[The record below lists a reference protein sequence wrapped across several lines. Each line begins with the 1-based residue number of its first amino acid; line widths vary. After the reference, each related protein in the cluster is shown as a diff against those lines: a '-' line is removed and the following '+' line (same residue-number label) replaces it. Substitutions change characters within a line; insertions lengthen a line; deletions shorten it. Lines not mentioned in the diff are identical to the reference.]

1 MKSGGPW
8 NLRGL
13 RPEARAAAREAARRS
28 GMSVGEWLN
37 TVIQPTNGEGDEGWF
52 SSDFEHE
59 PDDRWRPR
67 SRYEESDR
75 DRAAPPLR
83 RRDREPDDQYRLN
96 SRDEDWERGRHRDA
110 NPRHARV
117 EEDNERPVRRKS
129 PPYREEHRPP
139 GGPFRGEPERGERP
153 RRERQHN
160 DEGAPR
166 QPMEDARGA
175 SIDQAVAEIEARQ
188 RALDGD
194 PAAQIRARQR
204 ALDGEAAREPSFS
217 ERAPQPLP
225 SRPDQGPS
233 APPAAGAPLD
243 ISGLEHQLRQITARI
258 ETLRP
263 SGELEAAI
271 NGLRDD
277 LAEIGHS
284 FTEALPRR
292 ALESLEIEVKVLAQ
306 RIDHTRQSGVDAT
319 ALAGIERGLA
329 EVREALHGVTPA
341 ESLVGFD
348 EAVKTLAKRVDAIV
362 ARDDPATLQQLETAI
377 GALRGIVSHVASND
391 TLTKVAEDVC
401 ALSAKV
407 DGLANSGASLPALT
421 AIENRIDGLSAALNA
436 STEAGHA
443 VPRELEKLFS
453 GLIEKL
459 EWVQL
464 THTDHTALAH
474 LEDRIA
480 ALVRRLDVSDA
491 RLGLLEGVE
500 RGLADLL
507 VYIEQL
513 RGAGSA
519 GDAGANV
526 AAQPLAV
533 DAIEHEVA
541 EIKQTERRT
550 QDSLEEVQGTVE
562 HVVDRLAMIESDM
575 WGDNASPEPER
586 EPELL
591 PAPEPSLSAAA
602 EPLEYPADA
611 PPMMVEAAEV
621 APAPRPEPPPP
632 PRQPVATRTPI
643 DPSLPPNHP
652 LEPGSASGRNRH
664 QPSAADRIAASEAAI
679 GSKPPV
685 IPDPGGGKSDFIA
698 AARRAAKVAAVSA
711 PEDKARARAGAGGAT
726 QPKKL
731 TERLRTLAV
740 AAAVVVIIVGGFHIV
755 SRLFED
761 GGSGA
766 PPHAQ
771 REPSRAP
778 TEPPPVPPPVQ
789 TEPAPMPAEPP
800 HVEAE
805 PAEPLAVMPKTI
817 PVPDAA
823 PAPGAPPPGETPSPT
838 IGAGSGKQSKLN
850 SQTAPYAMTIGPVT
864 GDQAHGQ
871 AAAAPAPVGPP
882 TDITGSL
889 PKAPGPRPPALTA
902 APMGG
907 DKLPVAIGGP
917 ALRAAALAG
926 DPSAAYEVASRFA
939 EGRVVPQSSE
949 EAARWFDVAAK
960 KGLAP
965 AQFRLGTLYEKG
977 LGVKKDLAAARDLYR
992 TAAEKGHGKA
1002 MHNLAVLYAEG
1013 INGKADYRTAAQWF
1027 RKAADYGIAD
1037 SQYNLAVLYARGVG
1051 VEQNFSESYKW
1062 FFLAAKDGDQD
1073 AAQKRDE
1080 VATHLDQQALET
1092 ARLAP
1097 EQWTPLPQPADAI
1110 TVKGAWDAPAAAA
1123 PIKAKARS
1131 AKTSAP
1137 DAAKVN

>member
-37 TVIQPTNGEGDEGWF
+37 TVIQPSDGEGDEAWW
-52 SSDFEHE
+52 SSDFDRG

-67 SRYEESDR
+67 SRYDERDR
-75 DRAAPPLR
+75 DAPPLG
-83 RRDREPDDQYRLN
+83 RRDRQPDD
-96 SRDEDWERGRHRDA
+96 RGRQSSHTSYDDDRERDRYRD
-110 NPRHARV
+110 PSRRHDRF
-117 EEDNERPVRRKS
+117 EEDDDRPARRKS
-129 PPYREEHRPP
+129 PPYREEQRPP
-139 GGPFRGEPERGERP
+139 GGPFRAEPERTERP
-153 RRERQHN
+153 HRERQHN
-160 DEGAPR
+160 DEGPVR
-166 QPMEDARGA
+166 RPVEDTREA

-194 PAAQIRARQR
+194 AAAQIRARQR
-204 ALDGEAAREPSFS
+204 VLDGEADPEHSFS
-217 ERAPQPLP
+217 EREPRPLP
-225 SRPDQGPS
+225 SRPDQG
-233 APPAAGAPLD
+233 AAAPLD
-243 ISGLEHQLRQITARI
+243 ISGLENQLRQITARI

-263 SGELEAAI
+263 SGTLETAI

-277 LAEIGHS
+277 LAEIGRS
-284 FTEALPRR
+284 LTEALPRR
-292 ALESLEIEVKVLAQ
+292 ALESLEIEVKALAQ
-306 RIDHTRQSGVDAT
+306 RIDHTRQSGVDAAT
-319 ALAGIERGLA
+319 LAGIERGLA
-329 EVREALHGVTPA
+329 EVREALHGLTPA

-348 EAVKTLAKRVDAIV
+348 DAVKTLAKRIDAIV

-391 TLTKVAEDVC
+391 TLTKVAEDVR

-407 DGLANSGASLPALT
+407 DGLASSGASLPALT

-436 STEAGHA
+436 STEAGRA
-443 VPRELEKLFS
+443 VPRELEKMLS

-480 ALVRRLDVSDA
+480 SLVKRLDTSDA

-513 RGAGSA
+513 RGGGSA
-519 GDAGANV
+519 GDVGPKV
-526 AAQPLAV
+526 AVQPLAV

-562 HVVDRLAMIESDM
+562 HVVDRLAVIESDM
-575 WGDNASPEPER
+575 WGDKAREAS
-586 EPELL
+586 
-591 PAPEPSLSAAA
+591 PAPEPESESESEPIPPVSA
-602 EPLEYPADA
+602 EPPEDPADEA
-611 PPMMVEAAEV
+611 PMLVEAAE
-621 APAPRPEPPPP
+621 AEPAPQPEPPPP
-632 PRQPVATRTPI
+632 PSPQAARRPAATRTPI
-643 DPSLPPNHP
+643 DPSLPPDHP
-652 LEPGSASGRNRH
+652 LEPGSASGRNRQ
-664 QPSAADRIAASEAAI
+664 QPSAADRIAASEAAV

-685 IPDPGGGKSDFIA
+685 IPDPGGGKPDFIA
-698 AARRAAKVAAVSA
+698 AARRAARAAA
-711 PEDKARARAGAGGAT
+711 GTAAEDKSSARTGAGSPT
-726 QPKKL
+726 RPKKL

-740 AAAVVVIIVGGFHIV
+740 AAAVVAIIVGGFHIV

-761 GGSGA
+761 GGSVT
-766 PPHAQ
+766 PPPTHS
-771 REPSRAP
+771 EPFRAP
-778 TEPPPVPPPVQ
+778 TEPPHLQ

-800 HVEAE
+800 HVES
-805 PAEPLAVMPKTI
+805 EPLEPPAVMPKTI
-817 PVPDAA
+817 PVPGADAL
-823 PAPGAPPPGETPSPT
+823 PAPGAPLPGEAPSPT
-838 IGAGSGKQSKLN
+838 GSGQQSKLN
-850 SQTAPYAMTIGPVT
+850 SQITPYAMTISPVN

-871 AAAAPAPVGPP
+871 AAAPPAPVGPP

-889 PKAPGPRPPALTA
+889 PKTSGPRPAALTP

-907 DKLPVAIGGP
+907 DKLPIAIGGP

-939 EGRVVPQSSE
+939 EGRVVPQNSE

-977 LGVKKDLAAARDLYR
+977 LGVKKDLATARDLYR
-992 TAAEKGHGKA
+992 AAADKGHGKA

-1013 INGKADYRTAAQWF
+1013 IAGKADYRMAAQWF

-1051 VEQNFSESYKW
+1051 VEQNFAESYKW

-1080 VATHLDQQALET
+1080 VATHLDERALEA
-1092 ARLAP
+1092 ARLAA
-1097 EQWTPLPQPADAI
+1097 EQWTPLPQPADAT
-1110 TVKGAWDAPAAAA
+1110 TVKGAWDTPASAVPA
-1123 PIKAKARS
+1123 KAKARS